1 MKQKPEEILKG
12 LDYGHI
18 YTTDVT
24 HILEIHNTAKNHYN
38 GRALEL
44 GSYLGTLNPCHCHG
58 GP

>member
-24 HILEIHNTAKNHYN
+24 HILEIHNTAKNHA
-38 GRALEL
+38 RD
-44 GSYLGTLNPCHCHG
+44 
-58 GP
+58 GPWN